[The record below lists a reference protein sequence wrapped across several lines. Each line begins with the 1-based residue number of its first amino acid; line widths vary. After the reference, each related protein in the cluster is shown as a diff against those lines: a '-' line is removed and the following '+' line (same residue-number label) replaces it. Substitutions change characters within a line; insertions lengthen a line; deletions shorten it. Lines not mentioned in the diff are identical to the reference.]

1 MLMSEDKKWE
11 LAHITTA
18 PYIALATMLICKG
31 RKSSGN
37 QFRHQCETRAILIDY
52 GYINSVLHK
61 AALTHD
67 LIEDLD
73 NFDKNLLIYA
83 DFEGPAVYELVL
95 ELTRKKDESKPEYLM
110 RLLERG
116 SREARL
122 IKCADRISNM
132 KDIGFYSEAS
142 FVERYCSE
150 TREYVLP
157 IAETVDLD
165 MHTELTDLI
174 ESRMNFLKLLPLL
187 KAPLAPPIKTCATV
201 QSGVPAG

>member
-1 MLMSEDKKWE
+1 MNEDKKWE

-18 PYIALATMLICKG
+18 PYMALATMLICKG

-73 NFDKNLLIYA
+73 NFDKSLLIYA
-83 DFEGPAVYELVL
+83 DFEGPAVYDLVL
-95 ELTRKKDESKPEYLM
+95 ELTRKNDETKREYLR

-142 FVERYCSE
+142 FIERYCNE

-165 MHTELTDLI
+165 MRTELADLI
-174 ESRMNFLKLLPLL
+174 ESRMKFLKMLSLLNAEVL
-187 KAPLAPPIKTCATV
+187 V
-201 QSGVPAG
+201 HS